1 MFPPQGISIG
11 AEVGVS
17 AKRSNTIIIAAHDSR
32 DRLRADYVCTGTND
46 QETINQAISTIASQ
60 GGTIL
65 FLEGTYILT
74 GSINLVSNIT
84 LVGQGRGSIFKL
96 ADNLTGEFNIIYG
109 SEVSGI
115 IVSNLK
121 IDGSNLSLDTY
132 IVGIYLYKVTN
143 SKVNSCWFEGGDT
156 QRITGITLS
165 YSNNNIIEGNIFY
178 NNGSCINLENS
189 VRNIIANNVIL
200 NSGSAIS
207 IFNSDKNIVIGN
219 VSRYSP
225 DSIYIQSSKNNTV
238 VGNVSLNYSTGINLL
253 DSESNTIVGNVCREG
268 IDGFD
273 VHTSSNNI
281 IEANVIEENSNG
293 IFLDE
298 NANRNTIIANKLQYN
313 VIGIRLA
320 RTCSHNIIT
329 SNSLLDNETGILLES
344 TCSFNLIS
352 NNIVRFNT
360 DYGIRIASSS
370 CENNVVH
377 GNDLYQNATDFSDEG
392 SGTIY
397 HNNRTTSG
405 WIM

>member
-11 AEVGVS
+11 AEAGVS

-32 DRLRADYVCTGTND
+32 DKLRADYVCTGIDD
-46 QETINQAISTIASQ
+46 QETINQAISTIASR

-74 GSINLVSNIT
+74 GSINLVSNIA
-84 LVGQGRGSIFKL
+84 LVGQGRGTIFKFPE
-96 ADNLTGEFNIIYG
+96 NLEGTFNVIYG
-109 SEVSGI
+109 SEISGI
-115 IVSNLK
+115 IVSDLK
-121 IDGSNLSLDTY
+121 IDGSNLTFDTD
-132 IVGIYLYKVTN
+132 IVGISLYKVTN

-156 QRITGITLS
+156 QRISGIGLS
-165 YSNNNIIEGNIFY
+165 YCKNNIIEGNIFY
-178 NNGSCINLENS
+178 NNGSCIDFENS
-189 VRNIIANNVIL
+189 ICNIIANNVIL

-219 VSRYSP
+219 VSRYSS
-225 DSIYIQSSKNNTV
+225 DSIYIQSSKNNTIT
-238 VGNVSLNYSTGINLL
+238 GNVSLNYSTGINLL
-253 DSESNTIVGNVCREG
+253 GSENNTIVGNVCQEG
-268 IDGFD
+268 INGFE

-298 NANRNTIIANKLQYN
+298 GANRNTIIANKLQDN
-313 VIGIRLA
+313 VLGIRLA

-329 SNSLLDNETGILLES
+329 SNSLLDNETGILLE
-344 TCSFNLIS
+344 TACSFNLIS

-360 DYGIRIASSS
+360 DYGIRIASNS

-377 GNDLYQNATDFSDEG
+377 GNDLYQNATDFSDNG
-392 SGTIY
+392 SWTIY